1 MINLVTKSDFA
12 PYKYFANS
20 IKSEQSLDQCIQEAQ
35 LFDIKK
41 WIGDALLKELCDQ
54 SEVVPTTL
62 TTLNSLLLNGCDY
75 TYNSVN
81 YTLTGL
87 KSCICYYALSRYIRF
102 DSVKLTAVGVVK
114 KEDIYSS
121 PVDDKTIHSMA
132 NNEREKAEALR
143 LEIIL
148 YLNRFSSD
156 YPLWNCHKKTRNKT
170 YKLIGQ

>member
-41 WIGDALLKELCDQ
+41 WLGDALLKELCDQ
-54 SEVVPTTL
+54 KATSPESL
-62 TTLNSLLLNGCDY
+62 STLNELLLDGGNY
-75 TYNSVN
+75 TYNSET

-87 KSCICYYALSRYIRF
+87 KACIIYYSISRYIKF
-102 DSVKLTAVGVVK
+102 DSVKLTATGIVK

-121 PVDDKTIHSMA
+121 PVDDKTIHSLA

-148 YLNRFSSD
+148 YLNRFATS
-156 YPLWNCHKKTRNKT
+156 YPLWNCTNKKRNTT